1 MLPPL
6 ARSHYLCNS
15 YEEELLMSFANT
27 TPSTTL
33 AQRLMPRQ
41 GILENKAVFDTVL
54 VVAGCLF
61 MALLA
66 QIRIPLPFTPVP
78 ITGQTLGVLL
88 VGGLLGTRLGLF
100 TMLLY
105 LVAGTVGLPFFAGGS
120 AGVQVWQGATI
131 GYLVSYPIVSALM
144 GAFAERG
151 WDRNMGKMLVAMAIG
166 SAVIYLFGAGWMVL
180 GLGRDVGAAL
190 MAGVVPF
197 LIGDAIKAVI
207 AAGVLP
213 GGWKLLGS
221 DKQRD

>member
-1 MLPPL
+1 M
-6 ARSHYLCNS
+6 A
-15 YEEELLMSFANT
+15 FAGST
-27 TPSTTL
+27 TQTTTL

-41 GILENKAVFDTVL
+41 GILENKVVFDTTL

-100 TMLLY
+100 SMLVY

-120 AGVQVWQGATI
+120 SGVEVWQGATI

-144 GAFAERG
+144 GWFAERG
-151 WDRNMGKMLVAMAIG
+151 WDRSFGMMLLGMAIG

-180 GLGRDVGAAL
+180 GLGRGVGEAL
-190 MAGVVPF
+190 MLGVVPF
-197 LIGDAIKAVI
+197 LIGDAIKAAI

-221 DKQRD
+221 EKQHD